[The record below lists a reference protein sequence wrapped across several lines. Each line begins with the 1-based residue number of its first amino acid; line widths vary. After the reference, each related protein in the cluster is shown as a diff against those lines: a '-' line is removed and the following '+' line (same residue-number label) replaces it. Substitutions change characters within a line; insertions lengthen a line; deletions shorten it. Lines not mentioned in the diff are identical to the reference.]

1 MSAEASTRYVL
12 NKKVIKHYLVD
23 HDLVQSELAEHLG
36 ISTSYLS
43 ELLNGRKS
51 VTLKTLFALAD
62 ETHIDLRALVE
73 EVDE

>member
-1 MSAEASTRYVL
+1 MTAEASTRYVL
-12 NKKVIKHYLVD
+12 NKKAIKHYLVD

-43 ELLNGRKS
+43 ELLSGRKS
-51 VTLKTLFALAD
+51 VTLKTLFAIAD
-62 ETHIDLRALVE
+62 ETHIDLRMLVE

>member
-23 HDLVQSELAEHLG
+23 NDLVQSELAEHLG

-51 VTLKTLFALAD
+51 VTLKTLLALAD